1 MSRWLPGGALAA
13 WLLVWLLPAAAA
25 DLQTLRGP
33 GWSLELPTQWTQ
45 QKGLMGAE
53 LVARPPKSD
62 AVGWAQDQL
71 ILTREPYDARRT
83 CLDGF
88 LLRKLRDMGHLA
100 QDFQVVSEQPLELGG
115 AVASRLELDYREG
128 PRHLHAYLT
137 VLATE
142 KEMIVLSLTSEPA
155 RFEFQRALFRRIADS
170 LRPAAR

>member
-1 MSRWLPGGALAA
+1 MSRRLAGTLAA
-13 WLLVWLLPAAAA
+13 LLLAWALPAGAA

-33 GWSLELPTQWTQ
+33 GWSLELPAQWTQ

-115 AVASRLELDYREG
+115 AVASRLELEYREG

-137 VLATE
+137 VLATD

-170 LRPAAR
+170 LRPATR